1 MAINIGINGFG
12 RIGRIVFRAMWK
24 RKGEFNIVGINDL
37 TDAKTLAY
45 LLKYDSIY
53 GRFAGDVKA
62 DGTDL
67 VVDGTKIP
75 VTATKDPAALPWGA
89 LKVDVAMECTGAFTN
104 KADCAKHL
112 TAGAKK
118 VILSAP
124 PKDELDA
131 IIVIG
136 VNDSALKP
144 EHKIVSNASC
154 TTNCLAPVA
163 KVLHETFGIKR
174 GLMTTCHAYTND
186 QRILDMIH
194 KDPHRARA
202 AALNIIPTTTGAAK
216 AVGKVIT
223 ALKGRL
229 NGYALRV
236 PTPVGSVV
244 DLTVELEKPAGADAA
259 EAVKNINA
267 AMKKAAGGALKGILE
282 YTDDPIVSSDVIGTT
297 CSSLFD
303 GTQTQALDP
312 TFVKVLSWY
321 DNEWGFSNRM
331 ADLAKKLAT
340 V

>member
-1 MAINIGINGFG
+1 MAVNIGINGFG
-12 RIGRIVFRAMWK
+12 RIGRLVFRAMYA
-24 RKGEFNIVGINDL
+24 RKSEFNIVGVNDL

-53 GRFAGDVKA
+53 GRFSGDVKA
-62 DGTDL
+62 EGSDL
-67 VVDGTKIP
+67 VVDGKHIP
-75 VTATKDPAALPWGA
+75 VFAEKDPAKLPWGK
-89 LKVDVAMECTGAFTN
+89 LGVDVALECTGAFTN
-104 KADCAKHL
+104 KADCAKHVA
-112 TAGAKK
+112 AGAKK

-136 VNDSALKP
+136 VNDKDLKA

-202 AALNIIPTTTGAAK
+202 AAINIIPTTTGAAK
-216 AVGKVIT
+216 AVGKVIP
-223 ALKGRL
+223 ALKGKL

-236 PTPVGSVV
+236 PTPVGSIV
-244 DLTVELEKPAGADAA
+244 DLTVELEKPASV
-259 EAVKNINA
+259 ESINA
-267 AMKKAAGGALKGILE
+267 AMKKAAEGALKGILG
-282 YTDDPIVSSDVIGTT
+282 YTDDPIVSSDVVGTT
-297 CSSLFD
+297 VSSLFD
-303 GTQTQALDP
+303 GTQTQVLDP
-312 TFVKVLSWY
+312 TFVKVCSWY

-331 ADLAKKLAT
+331 ADLALKLAAI
-340 V
+340 

>member
-12 RIGRIVFRAMWK
+12 RIGRIVFRAMAA
-24 RKGEFNIVGINDL
+24 RKGEFKVVGINDL

-45 LLKYDSIY
+45 LLKYDSVY
-53 GRFAGDVKA
+53 GRFDGDVKSE
-62 DGTDL
+62 GNDL
-67 VVDGTKIP
+67 VVDGVKIP
-75 VTATKDPAALPWGA
+75 VTALKDPATLPWGA
-89 LKVDVAMECTGAFTN
+89 LKVDVALECTGVFTN
-104 KADCAKHL
+104 KADCSKHL

-136 VNDSALKP
+136 VNDGELKP

-216 AVGKVIT
+216 AVGKVLP
-223 ALKGRL
+223 ALKGKL
-229 NGYALRV
+229 NGYSLRV
-236 PTPVGSVV
+236 PTPVGSIV
-244 DLTVELEKPAGADAA
+244 DLTVEFEKPIGATP
-259 EAVKNINA
+259 EEGVKAINA
-267 AMKKAAGGALKGILE
+267 AMKKASEGALKGILG
-282 YTDDPIVSSDVIGTT
+282 YTDDPIVSSDVIKTT
-297 CSSLFD
+297 FSSLFD
-303 GTQTQALDP
+303 GTQTLVLDP
-312 TFVKVLSWY
+312 TFAKVCSWY

-331 ADLAKKLAT
+331 ADLAKKLASA
-340 V
+340 

>member
-12 RIGRIVFRAMWK
+12 RIGRIVFRTMWA

-37 TDAKTLAY
+37 TDAKMLAY
-45 LLKYDSIY
+45 LLKYDSVY
-53 GRFAGDVKA
+53 GRFDGNVSA
-62 DGTDL
+62 DGNNL
-67 VVDGTKIP
+67 VVDGKKIP
-75 VTATKDPAALPWGA
+75 VTAEKDPSKLPWGA
-89 LKVDVAMECTGAFTN
+89 LAVDVVLECTGAFTN
-104 KADCAKHL
+104 RADCAKHL
-112 TAGAKK
+112 AAGAKK

-124 PKDELDA
+124 PTDELDA

-136 VNDSALKP
+136 VNDAALKP

-163 KVLHETFGIKR
+163 KVLHENFGIKR

-216 AVGKVIT
+216 AVGKVIP

-236 PTPVGSVV
+236 PTPVGSIV
-244 DLTVELEKPAGADAA
+244 DLTVELERPATP
-259 EAVKNINA
+259 EAINA
-267 AMKKAAGGALKGILE
+267 AMKKAAEGELKGILG
-282 YTDDPIVSSDVIGTT
+282 YTDDPIVSSDVIRTT
-297 CSSLFD
+297 VSSLFD
-303 GTQTQALDP
+303 GTQTQAIDP
-312 TFVKVLSWY
+312 TFVKVCSWY

-331 ADLAKKLAT
+331 ADLAKKLASI
-340 V
+340 

>member
-12 RIGRIVFRAMWK
+12 RIGRIVFRAMWA

-45 LLKYDSIY
+45 LLKYDSVY
-53 GRFAGDVKA
+53 GRFDGEVKA
-62 DGTDL
+62 EGNDL
-67 VVDGTKIP
+67 VVDGKKIP

-89 LKVDVAMECTGAFTN
+89 LKVDVALECTGAFTN
-104 KADCAKHL
+104 KADCSKHL

-131 IIVIG
+131 MIVIG
-136 VNDSALKP
+136 VNDADLKP

-216 AVGKVIT
+216 AVGKVLP
-223 ALKGRL
+223 ALKGKL
-229 NGYALRV
+229 NGYSLRV
-236 PTPVGSVV
+236 PTPVGSIV
-244 DLTVELEKPAGADAA
+244 DLTVELEKPATA
-259 EAVKNINA
+259 EGINA
-267 AMKKAAGGALKGILE
+267 AMKKASEGSLKGILG

-297 CSSLFD
+297 FSSLFD
-303 GTQTQALDP
+303 GTQTLVLDP
-312 TFVKVLSWY
+312 TFVKVCSWY

-340 V
+340 I